1 MSRKS
6 RLIDIQINIYIILM
20 SIKLNYIQYKVNKY
34 FNFKILEICIILE
47 LIKFKYF
54 TILI

>member
-47 LIKFKYF
+47 LIKLNVF
-54 TILI
+54 TV